1 MKKSMRILLKLAL
14 AISCLYCNIAYA
26 NPLALT
32 ENQKEYNLTSVMEYW
47 IAPNKTVDPRTF
59 SLIEQ
64 SKLFKKDQQSS
75 RELNVGFVNEAVWIR
90 VSLQQI
96 ANTNSR
102 WILEIPY
109 LGLDAVSLYTPD
121 EKILR
126 NGANTQVE
134 ERPYFSR
141 FYAFPIDLKEGVQT
155 YYLKVESAYPMTIP
169 LRLVEMS
176 VFNRTQ
182 FTENLIQSLYY
193 GELLSLL
200 LYNLALF
207 LIIRDKKYFLYSLF
221 AATTGLAIFAGNGYA
236 RLYLW
241 PGSPQW
247 DEISQSTLLSI
258 SAGLALI
265 FTMWF
270 LNTRQYLPITN
281 NLMRFLVAC
290 FFTLSLV
297 LIATLIFPIPRSP
310 IYLSIFT
317 LTLLAPSI
325 AFYCSIRNMFNRT
338 QGSVYFLIGWGTLCI
353 GSFTAALRIF
363 DMVPSNGFTLYA
375 LQISSAIEMLL
386 FSFAL
391 ANRFQHERIQREE
404 AQFALLA
411 SKEETVNAMRL
422 TEERLEHAV
431 DTRTQ
436 KLQELLL
443 SEQYMREQYV
453 RFGAMIAHEFR
464 NPLNIIGAQTTMLE
478 IEPQAPAE
486 KILKRASVIHGAVDR
501 LVKLFDQW
509 LESDRLS
516 QSNTHINKIKI
527 TLQGWLST
535 LVENSRT
542 YHPDHSLALIPFQ
555 EDIRIEADDHLL
567 QIAVL
572 NLIDNACKY
581 SAANTEITIGIVN
594 DDYGVGIYVRDQG
607 PGIEEN
613 MQAKILEPYVRI
625 ADNNQTQ
632 GTGLGLAFVKR
643 IMDVHDGRI
652 QIDSRPDQGT
662 TITLWLPEG

>member
-1 MKKSMRILLKLAL
+1 
-14 AISCLYCNIAYA
+14 
-26 NPLALT
+26 
-32 ENQKEYNLTSVMEYW
+32 
-47 IAPNKTVDPRTF
+47 
-59 SLIEQ
+59 
-64 SKLFKKDQQSS
+64 
-75 RELNVGFVNEAVWIR
+75 
-90 VSLQQI
+90 
-96 ANTNSR
+96 
-102 WILEIPY
+102 
-109 LGLDAVSLYTPD
+109 
-121 EKILR
+121 
-126 NGANTQVE
+126 
-134 ERPYFSR
+134 
-141 FYAFPIDLKEGVQT
+141 
-155 YYLKVESAYPMTIP
+155 
-169 LRLVEMS
+169 
-176 VFNRTQ
+176 
-182 FTENLIQSLYY
+182 
-193 GELLSLL
+193 
-200 LYNLALF
+200 
-207 LIIRDKKYFLYSLF
+207 
-221 AATTGLAIFAGNGYA
+221 
-236 RLYLW
+236 
-241 PGSPQW
+241 
-247 DEISQSTLLSI
+247 
-258 SAGLALI
+258 
-265 FTMWF
+265 
-270 LNTRQYLPITN
+270 
-281 NLMRFLVAC
+281 
-290 FFTLSLV
+290 
-297 LIATLIFPIPRSP
+297 
-310 IYLSIFT
+310 
-317 LTLLAPSI
+317 
-325 AFYCSIRNMFNRT
+325 
-338 QGSVYFLIGWGTLCI
+338 
-353 GSFTAALRIF
+353 
-363 DMVPSNGFTLYA
+363 
-375 LQISSAIEMLL
+375 
-386 FSFAL
+386 
-391 ANRFQHERIQREE
+391 
-404 AQFALLA
+404 
-411 SKEETVNAMRL
+411 
-422 TEERLEHAV
+422 
-431 DTRTQ
+431 
-436 KLQELLL
+436 
-443 SEQYMREQYV
+443 
-453 RFGAMIAHEFR
+453 MIAHEFR